1 VTDVQERRVLTAL
14 AREIVDSGLSI
25 QANAAARTV
34 IADVRPIVEISQQV
48 GLPIEACTFIGS
60 SPIRQY
66 AEDWTIDKMVATS
79 EAAVTFAV
87 NEGLPV
93 MMVTEDTTRASPEVL
108 KALYGGAIEWGA
120 KRICLADTVG
130 HATPDGV
137 RALVRF
143 VIEQIVEPS
152 GEDIGVDWHGHRDR
166 GFGLANTFAAIEAGV
181 TRVHGTA
188 LGIGERCGNTE
199 MDLILVNLQL
209 LGVHDADLTGLP
221 AYCELT
227 AEACQI
233 PLVHSY
239 PVVGSDAFRTG
250 TGVHAAAIVKAEA
263 KGDAWLA
270 DRIYSGIPA
279 AMVGRKQLIEVGPMS
294 GLSNVKHWLREHG
307 YDPNDEALC
316 QRIFNA
322 AKQTDHSLTD
332 GEVRA
337 ICRAG

>member
-1 VTDVQERRVLTAL
+1 MRNFVTGWGDV
-14 AREIVDSGLSI
+14 S
-25 QANAAARTV
+25 AAA
-34 IADVRPIVEISQQV
+34 AA
-48 GLPIEACTFIGS
+48 LP
-60 SPIRQY
+60 
-66 AEDWTIDKMVATS
+66 
-79 EAAVTFAV
+79 
-87 NEGLPV
+87 
-93 MMVTEDTTRASPEVL
+93 
-108 KALYGGAIEWGA
+108 
-120 KRICLADTVG
+120 
-130 HATPDGV
+130 
-137 RALVRF
+137 
-143 VIEQIVEPS
+143 
-152 GEDIGVDWHGHRDR
+152 
-166 GFGLANTFAAIEAGV
+166 
-181 TRVHGTA
+181 GTA

>member
-1 VTDVQERRVLTAL
+1 
-14 AREIVDSGLSI
+14 
-25 QANAAARTV
+25 
-34 IADVRPIVEISQQV
+34 
-48 GLPIEACTFIGS
+48 
-60 SPIRQY
+60 
-66 AEDWTIDKMVATS
+66 M
-79 EAAVTFAV
+79 
-87 NEGLPV
+87 
-93 MMVTEDTTRASPEVL
+93 
-108 KALYGGAIEWGA
+108 
-120 KRICLADTVG
+120 
-130 HATPDGV
+130 
-137 RALVRF
+137 
-143 VIEQIVEPS
+143 
-152 GEDIGVDWHGHRDR
+152 
-166 GFGLANTFAAIEAGV
+166 AAIEAGV

-209 LGVHDADLTGLP
+209 LGVHKADLRGLP
-221 AYCELT
+221 AYCEL
-227 AEACQI
+227 AAAACQV

-294 GLSNVKHWLREHG
+294 GISNVKYWLKEHG

-316 QRIFNA
+316 KRIFNA
-322 AKQTDHSLTD
+322 AKKTDHTLTD
-332 GEVRA
+332 REVRA